1 MLWEHNSLIIKG
13 GLVVDGDL
21 LPSLYTPLAFLLL
34 EERFWLEFLTP
45 SALRSRL
52 VAEDPRLLSQRSGS
66 CSECLAVH
74 PEGCEWKEVVG
85 HRDEEGVY

>member
-66 CSECLAVH
+66 AQNVLLSIPRAAS
-74 PEGCEWKEVVG
+74 GRK
-85 HRDEEGVY
+85 